1 MEEAGVGEP
10 ELRTEDRVLLV
21 QEASGF
27 LLQSNEEEPDPS
39 DADLRR
45 AGKMLDAETA
55 LREAQMRETV
65 ARYDVARQTYRL
77 RYVTGRPVIDTVEEL
92 Q

>member
-1 MEEAGVGEP
+1 MG
-10 ELRTEDRVLLV
+10 
-21 QEASGF
+21 QEIHDSHFESGDF
-27 LLQSNEEEPDPS
+27 ALFRQ
-39 DADLRR
+39 R
-45 AGKMLDAETA
+45 LDAETA